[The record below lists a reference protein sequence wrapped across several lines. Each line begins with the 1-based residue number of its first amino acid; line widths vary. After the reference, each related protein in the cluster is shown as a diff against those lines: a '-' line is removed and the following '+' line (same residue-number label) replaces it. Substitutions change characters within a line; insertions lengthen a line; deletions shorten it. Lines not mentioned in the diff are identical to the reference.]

1 MIMRVLFAAILA
13 GFVAGLAMTTIQSLK
28 TTPLI
33 LKAEVFE
40 GANVH
45 EHAPGENTVEH
56 KQQEAANATA
66 EVESQTWTP
75 TDGFERTA
83 YSFLSGIIVAI
94 GFALILISA
103 SLLTNISITPANGAF
118 WGFVAFAI
126 FTLIPASGLPPELPA
141 MDAAPLPFRQ
151 TWWWA
156 AVAAGAAGVALI
168 ALRGGVLFSIIGIAI
183 IIAPHIIGAPQ
194 PESHDTAIPAY
205 LVQSYVANSIL
216 SMAVTWVVVGVALG
230 FTMKSQKL
238 VETQNNA

>member
-1 MIMRVLFAAILA
+1 MIMRVLFAATLA

-40 GANVH
+40 SANIH
-45 EHAPGENTVEH
+45 EHAAGENTAEH
-56 KQQEAANATA
+56 KRQEAAQATA
-66 EVESQTWTP
+66 QVNSTP
-75 TDGFERTA
+75 WAPADGIERTA
-83 YSFLSGIIVAI
+83 YSFLSGIIVTI
-94 GFALILISA
+94 GFALILIA
-103 SLLTNISITPANGAF
+103 VSLLTNISITPKNGAF
-118 WGFVAFAI
+118 WGFIAFAI
-126 FTLIPASGLPPELPA
+126 FTLLPASGLPPELPA
-141 MDAAPLPFRQ
+141 MDAAPLSFRQ

-168 ALRGGVLFSIIGIAI
+168 ALRGGVLFSIIGVAI
-183 IIAPHIIGAPQ
+183 IVAPHIIGAPQ

-205 LVQSYVANSIL
+205 LVQSYVANSLL

-238 VETQNNA
+238 VET

>member
-40 GANVH
+40 SANIH
-45 EHAPGENTVEH
+45 EHAAGENTAEH
-56 KQQEAANATA
+56 KRQEAAKTA
-66 EVESQTWTP
+66 AEIDSAPWGP
-75 TDGFERTA
+75 ADGIERTA
-83 YSFLSGIIVAI
+83 YSFLSGIIVTI
-94 GFALILISA
+94 GFALILISV
-103 SLLTNISITPANGAF
+103 SLLTNISITPKNGAF
-118 WGFVAFAI
+118 WGFIAFAV

-141 MDAAPLPFRQ
+141 MDAAPLPLRQ
-151 TWWWA
+151 VWWWG
-156 AVAAGAAGVALI
+156 AVAAGALGVALI
-168 ALRGGVLFSIIGIAI
+168 ALRGGVVFSVVGIAI

-194 PESHDTAIPAY
+194 PESHDTVIPAY

-230 FTMKSQKL
+230 FTMRSQKL
-238 VETQNNA
+238 VEA